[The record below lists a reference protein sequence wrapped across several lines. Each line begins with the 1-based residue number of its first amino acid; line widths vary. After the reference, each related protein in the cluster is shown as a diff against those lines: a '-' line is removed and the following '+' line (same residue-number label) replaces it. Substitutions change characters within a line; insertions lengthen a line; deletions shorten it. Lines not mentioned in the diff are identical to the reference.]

1 MFEFVIIT
9 HHSLYQE
16 GPVAADSHKDHDNR
30 NKGLVQISSTPQPH
44 QGCCWYVVNLQQDKT
59 HQHFTVL

>member
-30 NKGLVQISSTPQPH
+30 NKGLVQVSSTPQPH
-44 QGCCWYVVNLQQDKT
+44 QGCC
-59 HQHFTVL
+59 